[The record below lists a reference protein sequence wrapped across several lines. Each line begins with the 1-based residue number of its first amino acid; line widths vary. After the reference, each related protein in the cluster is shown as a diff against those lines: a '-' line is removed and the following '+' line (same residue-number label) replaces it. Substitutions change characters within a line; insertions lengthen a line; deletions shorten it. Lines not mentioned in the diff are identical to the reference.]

1 MCFLVGN
8 EKAARHKMFSL
19 RVRAGVHEEEINTP
33 SPPMFQE
40 PSGRIQRYKQRVSL
54 HVYKG

>member
-1 MCFLVGN
+1 MCFLVAN

-54 HVYKG
+54 HV